1 MSVVVGSRKDR
12 TPGALFYNAARKDP
26 LLEAF
31 RENARSFVWRVDRT
45 YVRQRNYGTSPKEG
59 AEMAQM
65 GKIGA
70 ALVHF
75 GDDDA
80 LIRFGDDDSDVI

>member
-1 MSVVVGSRKDR
+1 
-12 TPGALFYNAARKDP
+12 
-26 LLEAF
+26 
-31 RENARSFVWRVDRT
+31 
-45 YVRQRNYGTSPKEG
+45 
-59 AEMAQM
+59 MAQM